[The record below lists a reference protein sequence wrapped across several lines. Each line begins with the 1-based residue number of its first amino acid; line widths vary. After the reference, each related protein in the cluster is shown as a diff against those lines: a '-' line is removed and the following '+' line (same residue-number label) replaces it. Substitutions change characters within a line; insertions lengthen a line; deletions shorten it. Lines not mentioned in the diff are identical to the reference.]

1 MRKMAPLCTGLSFAV
16 TMPRLSVMFR
26 SPLRTAV
33 AIVPSQLSTA
43 SSAVAPGETSIACA
57 LMYTLTVSLISQL
70 EVIAQSRRY
79 RTNARFGRRGDR
91 SGQSAQVVN
100 QSVEVYNVQ

>member
-1 MRKMAPLCTGLSFAV
+1 MRKIAPLCTGLSLAV

-33 AIVPSQLSTA
+33 AMVPSQLSTA
-43 SSAVAPGETSIACA
+43 SSAVDTEGTSIACE

-70 EVIAQSRRY
+70 EGVAQSLGYRR
-79 RTNARFGRRGDR
+79 NSHFVGRGDR
-91 SGQSAQVVN
+91 CGQSSQVVD
-100 QSVEVYNVQ
+100 QS